1 MYVVTIGSVNS
12 GGGAVHDY
20 LYNRKDFR
28 SPFFGNEF
36 RLINDPDG
44 IDSLYKN
51 FYENFSVNNAA
62 IAFERF
68 ENFQFCQQKIKGYV
82 NNKWCRI
89 YPENSEK
96 IISNYLKRISY
107 AEYYA
112 MPQFKYL
119 SLNRLKKFYF
129 FIKYRLLKEKINKI
143 GLFKRH

>member
-1 MYVVTIGSVNS
+1 MYVVTIGSGNS

-68 ENFQFCQQKIKGYV
+68 EKFSILSTKIKGYV

-96 IISNYLKRISY
+96 IISNYLKRISH

-119 SLNRLKKFYF
+119 SLN
-129 FIKYRLLKEKINKI
+129 
-143 GLFKRH
+143 